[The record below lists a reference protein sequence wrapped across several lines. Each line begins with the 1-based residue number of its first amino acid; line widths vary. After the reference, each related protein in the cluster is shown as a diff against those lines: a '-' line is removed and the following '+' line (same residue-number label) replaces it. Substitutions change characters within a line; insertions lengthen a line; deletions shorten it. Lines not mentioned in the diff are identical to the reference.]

1 MTIIKFKEELFL
13 ISLTIHLIVGSQEC
27 GLPHNVIRITGFVQ
41 GTETNVDKVTFKD

>member
-1 MTIIKFKEELFL
+1 MAKIKIVIEFFL
-13 ISLTIHLIVGSQEC
+13 TSLTIHLIVGSQEC